1 MVEPLAIRKE
11 QPPDDTTVVVRAGV
25 MAPETIVVTA
35 TDAFDDYGIYM
46 VSVEAALDVSVDELC
61 RTSPRIGERYGR
73 VRTSTFGRLRHESF
87 VLLPTFERPHF
98 DIVLADISEFTIA
111 RLIRCFNDPIPNPGR
126 ASRG

>member
-1 MVEPLAIRKE
+1 
-11 QPPDDTTVVVRAGV
+11 

-73 VRTSTFGRLRHESF
+73 VRTLHLRSS
-87 VLLPTFERPHF
+87 PP
-98 DIVLADISEFTIA
+98 
-111 RLIRCFNDPIPNPGR
+111 
-126 ASRG
+126 